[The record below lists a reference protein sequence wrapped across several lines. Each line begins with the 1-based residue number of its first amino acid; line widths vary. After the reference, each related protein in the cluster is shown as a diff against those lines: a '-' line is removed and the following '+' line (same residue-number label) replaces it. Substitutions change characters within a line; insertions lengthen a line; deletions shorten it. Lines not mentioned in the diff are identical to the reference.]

1 MLIMGNKKGELKS
14 NYLIIR
20 VRVSEVGSK
29 QPSPPSRKPDHASQL
44 VS

>member
-1 MLIMGNKKGELKS
+1 MMLIMGNKKGELKS

-29 QPSPPSRKPDHASQL
+29 QPSPPLENLTMQ